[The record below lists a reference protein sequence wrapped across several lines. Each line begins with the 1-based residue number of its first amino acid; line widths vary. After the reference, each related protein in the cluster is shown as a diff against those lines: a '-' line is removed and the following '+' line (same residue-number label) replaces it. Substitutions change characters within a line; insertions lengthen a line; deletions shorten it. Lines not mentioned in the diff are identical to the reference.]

1 MAKPRG
7 KPELVTRDLLQPK
20 PPLITDRMFKWGREH
35 ENTAV
40 QVYRS
45 IPQRSHVVLFERG
58 IFISPED
65 SYLAATQDR
74 VCYDA
79 TETIPWG
86 IIEVKCHYN
95 ARDMTPAEAQR
106 MSTEINFNISFNH
119 DATKPLLLPAAIH
132 RATLPGS
139 LNF

>member
-1 MAKPRG
+1 
-7 KPELVTRDLLQPK
+7 
-20 PPLITDRMFKWGREH
+20 MFKWGREN

-65 SYLAATQDR
+65 SYLAATPDR
-74 VCYDA
+74 VCYDG
-79 TETIPWG
+79 TETIPWR

-95 ARDMTPAEAQR
+95 ARDM
-106 MSTEINFNISFNH
+106 STLKEDGTLALKVTHEYYYQVQGQMALMGAKCCDLIIY
-119 DATKPLLLPAAIH
+119 TKKGVSVQMIC
-132 RATLPGS
+132 
-139 LNF
+139 FDEQF